1 MLEAV
6 KSSRRYSSSRRQAQA
21 AATRREI
28 VAGAQRLFATH
39 GYVGT
44 TLADI
49 AREAGVAV
57 PTVKLIYRTKR
68 GVLLAAW
75 DRAVKGGDD
84 PAPVAEQPWFKE
96 LVASADPRDQ
106 LRLQAAASR
115 HVKPRIGPLV
125 EVIRSAAASDPDI
138 AALWAQ
144 MQTEFYDNQRTT
156 IRALRAKGRLRSGLD
171 ETDATDLL
179 WTLNHPAV
187 YQLMVVERG
196 WSPERYERWLADT
209 LIEQLLDNAAGA

>member
-1 MLEAV
+1 MSEAV

-28 VAGAQRLFATH
+28 IEAAQRLFIAY

-68 GVLLAAW
+68 GLLMAAW

-84 PAPVAEQPWFKE
+84 PAPVADQPWFKK
-96 LVASADPRDQ
+96 LIASPDARDH
-106 LRLQAAASR
+106 LRLQAA
-115 HVKPRIGPLV
+115 
-125 EVIRSAAASDPDI
+125 
-138 AALWAQ
+138 
-144 MQTEFYDNQRTT
+144 
-156 IRALRAKGRLRSGLD
+156 
-171 ETDATDLL
+171 
-179 WTLNHPAV
+179 
-187 YQLMVVERG
+187 
-196 WSPERYERWLADT
+196 
-209 LIEQLLDNAAGA
+209 

>member
-1 MLEAV
+1 MSEAV
-6 KSSRRYSSSRRQAQA
+6 KSSRPYASSRRQAQA

-28 VAGAQRLFATH
+28 IDAAQRLFIAY

-68 GVLLAAW
+68 GVLMAVW

-84 PAPVAEQPWFKE
+84 PAPVADQPWFKE
-96 LVASADPRDQ
+96 LIASPDARDH

-125 EVIRSAAASDPDI
+125 EVIRSAAPSDPEI
-138 AALWAQ
+138 AALWRQ
-144 MQTEFYDNQRTT
+144 MQTEFYDNQRATV
-156 IRALRAKGRLRSGLD
+156 RALRAKGRLRSGLD
-171 ETDATDLL
+171 ESDATDLL

-187 YQLMVVERG
+187 YQLLVVERG

-209 LIEQLLDNAAGA
+209 LIEQLLAK

>member
-1 MLEAV
+1 MSEAV
-6 KSSRRYSSSRRQAQA
+6 NSSSRYSSSRRQAQA

-28 VAGAQRLFATH
+28 VAAAQRLFIAN

-68 GVLLAAW
+68 GVLLATW
-75 DRAVKGGDD
+75 DHSVKGGDD
-84 PAPVAEQPWFKE
+84 PAPVADQPWFKE
-96 LVASADPRDQ
+96 LVASADPRDH

-125 EVIRSAAASDPDI
+125 EVIRSAAASDADI
-138 AALWAQ
+138 AALWGQ
-144 MQTEFYDNQRTT
+144 MQTEFYENQRTT

-187 YQLMVVERG
+187 YQLLVMERA
-196 WSPERYERWLADT
+196 WSPERYERWLAGT
-209 LIEQLLDNAAGA
+209 LIEQLLDTQAGA